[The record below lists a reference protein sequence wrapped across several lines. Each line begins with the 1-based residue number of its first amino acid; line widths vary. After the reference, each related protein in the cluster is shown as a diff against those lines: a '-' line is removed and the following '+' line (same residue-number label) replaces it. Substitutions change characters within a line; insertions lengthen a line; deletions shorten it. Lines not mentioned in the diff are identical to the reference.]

1 MSVKTAVIGLG
12 IMGRRMVEHMAAHP
26 GYSPV
31 AIWDPDAEACRLA
44 QALAP
49 QAQIAETAET
59 AIAAADLVYLA
70 CPPAPRKSYAMAAAD
85 AGKSVFLEKPLGVD
99 VQESRELVAHLE
111 ARGRPAAVN
120 FTQAAGTALTT
131 VHDAARSGTM
141 GDILGADI
149 IVTYPAWPRAW
160 QKAAEWL
167 RYRDEGGMTREVIS
181 HFLFFSQRIL
191 GPLSVTW
198 ACPSYP
204 GDDRLCETHMLARLE
219 TADGR
224 PVTVM
229 ASVGGAQPDRQE
241 LTIKGSR
248 ASHRISEF
256 YIDAVSDGGPFTE
269 LGERPADPRAV
280 SLKAQLD
287 DLLLC
292 LDGRPNRLAT
302 PQEALQVQI
311 LVEQMLAAKGNSSQN
326 QGDADVDFSQ
336 LDD

>member
-26 GYSPV
+26 GFSTV

-44 QALAP
+44 QAFAP
-49 QAQIAETAET
+49 HAQVTDSAEA
-59 AIAAADLVYLA
+59 AIAACDLVYLA

-99 VQESRELVAHLE
+99 VQESRALVTHLE
-111 ARGRPAAVN
+111 ARGVPAAVN
-120 FTQAAGTALTT
+120 FTQAAGAALTG
-131 VHDAARSGTM
+131 VHEAARSGAM
-141 GDILGADI
+141 GEIVGADI

-160 QKAAEWL
+160 QQAADWL
-167 RYRDEGGMTREVIS
+167 RFRDEGGMTREVIS

-198 ACPSYP
+198 ARPSYP
-204 GDDRLCETHMLARLE
+204 SDNRLCETHMLARLE
-219 TADGR
+219 TPDGR
-224 PVTVM
+224 PVSVL

-248 ASHRISEF
+248 ASRRISEF
-256 YIDAVSDGGPFTE
+256 YIDAVSDGGPFAE
-269 LGERPADPRAV
+269 VAERPSDPRAV
-280 SLKAQLD
+280 SLQAQLD

-292 LDGRPNRLAT
+292 LDRKPHRLAT
-302 PQEALQVQI
+302 LQEALQVQI
-311 LVEQMLAAKGNSSQN
+311 LVEQMLAGKG
-326 QGDADVDFSQ
+326 
-336 LDD
+336 